1 MRESGEMYLETIL
14 VLGRKQPVVRA
25 IDVVEEMSFSRASVS
40 RALSRLRADNCV
52 TVDKAG
58 HIALTNKGYEIASK
72 IYERHQVLS
81 KVLMDLGVDEQTALD
96 DACRI
101 EHVISDKSFE
111 VIKDTCRRAAE
122 KAAAEK

>member
-14 VLGRKQPVVRA
+14 VLGRKQPAVRA
-25 IDVVEEMSFSRASVS
+25 IDVVEEMGFSRASVS
-40 RALSRLRADNCV
+40 RALSHLRADNCV
-52 TVDKAG
+52 TVDKSG
-58 HIALTNKGYEIASK
+58 HIALTNKGCEIACK

-81 KVLMDLGVDEQTALD
+81 RVLMDLGVDEKTALE

-111 VIKDTCRRAAE
+111 KIKNSCRRAAE
-122 KAAAEK
+122 KAAADQ